1 MKIILG
7 TSAQV
12 LAARIVAE
20 LGCKA
25 SSCEFKRFPDGELYT
40 RIIVDDIKD
49 EALTIVQSIRT
60 DSDLIYASYNIDTVE
75 PVLQFTVTPFT
86 IPCF

>member
-1 MKIILG
+1 MRIIG
-7 TSAQV
+7 GMSSQV
-12 LAARIVAE
+12 LAARITAE

-40 RIIVDDIKD
+40 GVMDDIKD
-49 EALTIVQSIRT
+49 EEAVIVQSIRT